1 MKKRI
6 HLFFV
11 LLCICIGLFYPGTTV
26 QAASGK
32 TAVSVSSGTVNIG
45 DTVTVSVSASGASG
59 EHAVATMTVSWDAAV
74 LQLVSCSTTYGG
86 GGGSIK
92 AVGDNFTVTL
102 SAVSAGTSAIS
113 VSGSDGVLF
122 DTDEELESMAGSS
135 ASVTVNN
142 AAGGSAGNAGA
153 AGGGSAGN
161 GDAAGGGTPGAG
173 GENNGGGAPL
183 SADNSL
189 KSLTISPGTLSPAFA
204 GPTTKYSATV
214 AGNVTS
220 VAVSA
225 VPANEKAVVE
235 SVTGNEGLKVGTNAV
250 KIVVRA
256 ENGVTATY
264 TINVTRQGESAEPP
278 VEQKPEEDGGEN
290 ETEAPE
296 LPEESVLING
306 IPCQIRE
313 DFAPEEIPA
322 NFSEQTILYHGTPHN
337 GVSFNNGSV
346 SLLWMM
352 PVDESAGGGGF
363 FVYDETRDMLY
374 PFVRIG
380 SEEKYVI
387 ALLAPVDAVIPE
399 HYQQTGLQIGEGEN
413 ITAYQTA
420 ASQEGEI
427 GSDFY
432 LFYGVNSDGTENWY
446 QYDRLEGTYQRLNP
460 ALTAVQGEDGEEEEN
475 IAADPLQ
482 EEYNELSDRYKEARR
497 SMGGVIGILVFVIAV
512 LLILLV
518 NQLIHRFKKG
528 GPDGDDPDDDLEDED
543 DLYEDDLDEDDLED
557 DFIDDDYPDEDD
569 SDGDDPD
576 DDFTDDDDSDGDD
589 LKDDFLDD
597 DGFPD
602 DDDDPDDGD
611 SAAAAFRGPSAG
623 RTAVL
628 AKKAAEAD
636 AWDDSAAAFR
646 GPSAGHTAV
655 PAKKA
660 AEAAAWDDSAA
671 AAFRGPSAGRTAV
684 PAKKAAEADARD
696 DWDDAARDDG
706 EADTWKEDVRAAR
719 EADDWDDE
727 WDDGEEDVRK
737 DTKETGSASEEQKDR
752 LTSERKNAKEI
763 RGGSVRKTDDRA
775 VGSGEEMYDDWPD
788 EIESSDGWSEPDDW
802 PDEETTVGF
811 ERKTVVRM
819 SGGAKE
825 DGQAED
831 DAWEAGD
838 PDTAETPLRRRSGG
852 NTGRKRADRDWE
864 DTPAPRSGRRFGGN
878 LSDEE
883 YAERREAAERFFAE
897 EPVKKAPARR
907 MKKTPEPVRLDKV
920 REKTQSAEH
929 AAAAGKSEK
938 TPSVKA
944 VRPQK
949 SGKEKGD
956 GKKKGTFEVIDFNDL

>member
-1 MKKRI
+1 MEPDPESSAEMRYTMKKRI

-86 GGGSIK
+86 GGGSIR

-142 AAGGSAGNAGA
+142 AAGGAAGNGDA

-250 KIVVRA
+250 KVVVRA

-278 VEQKPEEDGGEN
+278 VEQKPEESGGEN
-290 ETEAPE
+290 ETEVPE
-296 LPEESVLING
+296 LPAESVLING

-322 NFSEQTILYHGTPHN
+322 YFSEQTILYHGTPHN

-363 FVYDETRDMLY
+363 YVYDETRDMLY

-432 LFYGVNSDGTENWY
+432 LFYGVNSDGMENWY
-446 QYDRLEGTYQRLNP
+446 QFDCLEGTYQRLNP
-460 ALTAVQGEDGEEEEN
+460 ALAAVQGEDGEEEEN
-475 IAADPLQ
+475 IASDPLQ
-482 EEYNELSDRYKEARR
+482 EEYNELSDRYKEVRR

-528 GPDGDDPDDDLEDED
+528 GPDGDDPEDDDDLEDDYPDDDDLED
-543 DLYEDDLDEDDLED
+543 DYPNDDDLED
-557 DFIDDDYPDEDD
+557 DFP
-569 SDGDDPD
+569 
-576 DDFTDDDDSDGDD
+576 DDDDSDGDD
-589 LKDDFLDD
+589 LEDDFLDD
-597 DGFPD
+597 YLDGDDLKDDFLEDDYPD
-602 DDDDPDDGD
+602 DDDSDDGFLD
-611 SAAAAFRGPSAG
+611 DDRECAAVLHGTSAARM
-623 RTAVL
+623 AVL
-628 AKKAAEAD
+628 TKKATEED
-636 AWDDSAAAFR
+636 TW
-646 GPSAGHTAV
+646 
-655 PAKKA
+655 
-660 AEAAAWDDSAA
+660 
-671 AAFRGPSAGRTAV
+671 
-684 PAKKAAEADARD
+684 
-696 DWDDAARDDG
+696 DDG
-706 EADTWKEDVRAAR
+706 ETAARGDVEEDTRKEDVRAAR
-719 EADDWDDE
+719 EDDAWSDGEEDTRADDDR
-727 WDDGEEDVRK
+727 DDGEEDAWA
-737 DTKETGSASEEQKDR
+737 DEEETEAS
-752 LTSERKNAKEI
+752 
-763 RGGSVRKTDDRA
+763 
-775 VGSGEEMYDDWPD
+775 DDWP
-788 EIESSDGWSEPDDW
+788 
-802 PDEETTVGF
+802 EEEATGDF
-811 ERKTVVRM
+811 SKRTVVRT
-819 SGGAKE
+819 SGRRKE
-825 DGQAED
+825 DGRAAER
-831 DAWEAGD
+831 
-838 PDTAETPLRRRSGG
+838 PTAVRRRSGG

-897 EPVKKAPARR
+897 ESVKKAPARR
-907 MKKTPEPVRLDKV
+907 VKKTPEPVRLDKV

-929 AAAAGKSEK
+929 PAAAGKSEK
-938 TPSVKA
+938 TPPAKE

>member
-1 MKKRI
+1 MEPDPESSAEMRYTMKKRI

-86 GGGSIK
+86 GGGSIR

-142 AAGGSAGNAGA
+142 AAGGAAGNGDA

-250 KIVVRA
+250 KVVVRA

-278 VEQKPEEDGGEN
+278 VEQKPEESGGEN
-290 ETEAPE
+290 ETEVPE
-296 LPEESVLING
+296 LPAESVLING

-322 NFSEQTILYHGTPHN
+322 YFSEQTILYHGTPHN

-352 PVDESAGGGGF
+352 PVDESAGGEGF
-363 FVYDETRDMLY
+363 YVYDETRDMLY

-432 LFYGVNSDGTENWY
+432 LFYGVNSDGMENWY
-446 QYDRLEGTYQRLNP
+446 QFDRLEGTYQRLNP
-460 ALTAVQGEDGEEEEN
+460 ALAAVQGEDGEEEEN
-475 IAADPLQ
+475 IASDPLQ
-482 EEYNELSDRYKEARR
+482 EEYNELSDRYKEVRR

-528 GPDGDDPDDDLEDED
+528 GPDGDDPEDDDDLEDDYPDDDDLED
-543 DLYEDDLDEDDLED
+543 DYPNDDDLED
-557 DFIDDDYPDEDD
+557 DFP
-569 SDGDDPD
+569 
-576 DDFTDDDDSDGDD
+576 DDDDSDGDD
-589 LKDDFLDD
+589 LEDDFLDD
-597 DGFPD
+597 YLDGDDLKDDFLEDDYPD
-602 DDDDPDDGD
+602 DDDSDDGFLD
-611 SAAAAFRGPSAG
+611 DDRECAAVLHGTSAARM
-623 RTAVL
+623 AVL
-628 AKKAAEAD
+628 TKKATEED
-636 AWDDSAAAFR
+636 TW
-646 GPSAGHTAV
+646 
-655 PAKKA
+655 
-660 AEAAAWDDSAA
+660 
-671 AAFRGPSAGRTAV
+671 
-684 PAKKAAEADARD
+684 
-696 DWDDAARDDG
+696 DDG
-706 EADTWKEDVRAAR
+706 ETAARGDVEEDTRKEDVRAAR
-719 EADDWDDE
+719 EDDAWGDGQEDTRKEDVRAAREDDAWGDGQEDTRKEDVRAAREDDAWSDGEEDTRADDDR
-727 WDDGEEDVRK
+727 DDGEEDAWA
-737 DTKETGSASEEQKDR
+737 DEEETEAS
-752 LTSERKNAKEI
+752 
-763 RGGSVRKTDDRA
+763 
-775 VGSGEEMYDDWPD
+775 DDWP
-788 EIESSDGWSEPDDW
+788 
-802 PDEETTVGF
+802 EEATGDF
-811 ERKTVVRM
+811 SKRTVVRT
-819 SGGAKE
+819 SGRRKE
-825 DGQAED
+825 DGRAAER
-831 DAWEAGD
+831 
-838 PDTAETPLRRRSGG
+838 PTAVRRRSGG

-897 EPVKKAPARR
+897 ESVKKAPARR
-907 MKKTPEPVRLDKV
+907 VKKTPEPVRLDKV

-929 AAAAGKSEK
+929 PAAAGKSEK
-938 TPSVKA
+938 TPPAKE